1 MWIKFCDKVIGACST
16 KTVSMFLN
24 SLITGMEH
32 FCSTCSLNVVR
43 IRKSGYFQMPLSLIS
58 VNWDRRGL
66 KTCTQANLYKI
77 CTVPR
82 SFIRLPHNETT
93 FLIFSEIIFSK
104 SQDSSMNRVRT
115 AFFLLDICPIELFGQ
130 FFFWFWTYHMW
141 DMVTTVKWF
150 FYFKRTIFWWK
161 WGYHFWWK

>member
-43 IRKSGYFQMPLSLIS
+43 IRKSGYFQTPLSLIS

-115 AFFLLDICPIELFGQ
+115 AIFCKISAQLSYLVNFFLILDISYVRYG
-130 FFFWFWTYHMW
+130 HN
-141 DMVTTVKWF
+141 
-150 FYFKRTIFWWK
+150 
-161 WGYHFWWK
+161 G